1 MAACSL
7 VSRPK
12 AEHVARRYLIR
23 DTQLTIISQMLA
35 NAVLGLLGYTYRGIL
50 VIRKKLIL
58 FRFRET
64 WIWEIYSPWLVTWRF
79 CVTSEEPDLLK
90 DNPPWFY
97 HSILR
102 DFKTQVLQMVR
113 VVYRKCTAQKPKY
126 SRPNSL
132 ECGSR
137 PHCVYY
143 YGLRFGI
150 LIIYNSNIFESPSF
164 SRVCDWSTR
173 CTTSLLTWM
182 SLNTKRYIKCAQILE
197 NRTLW
202 IRKLDPIK
210 YFLQP
215 KKSCVIKN
223 EFYPGNI
230 PTTA

>member
-23 DTQLTIISQMLA
+23 GTQLTIISQMLA

-64 WIWEIYSPWLVTWRF
+64 WIWEIILRDWWLEGFASPVK
-79 CVTSEEPDLLK
+79 K

-126 SRPNSL
+126 SGPNSL

-137 PHCVYY
+137 HTAYTTTGCVSVYWSFTT
-143 YGLRFGI
+143 RTF
-150 LIIYNSNIFESPSF
+150 SNLPVF
-164 SRVCDWSTR
+164 R
-173 CTTSLLTWM
+173 
-182 SLNTKRYIKCAQILE
+182 
-197 NRTLW
+197 
-202 IRKLDPIK
+202 
-210 YFLQP
+210 
-215 KKSCVIKN
+215 
-223 EFYPGNI
+223 EFATG
-230 PTTA
+230 ARDARRHF